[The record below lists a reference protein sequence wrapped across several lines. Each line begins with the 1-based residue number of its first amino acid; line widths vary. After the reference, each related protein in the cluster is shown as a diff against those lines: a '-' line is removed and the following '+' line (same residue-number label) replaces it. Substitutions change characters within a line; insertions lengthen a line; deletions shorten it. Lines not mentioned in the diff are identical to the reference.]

1 MSRINFNEVKVF
13 EDKDKD
19 TDIIRSFIDKEHD
32 ATQEPF
38 CILDV
43 ADMMQKHKNWFSKM
57 PRVIP
62 HYAVK
67 CNSNPMV
74 LKILAAMNCSFD
86 CASEDEIKQVMAH
99 GVSVKRIIFANPTK
113 WPTQINYAKKVNV
126 DVMTVDGEFEILKIK
141 DIFPKA
147 KIVIRIRCDAKDCL
161 VSLGTKFGCDPNE
174 EAVRLIHLTK
184 NLGLTLWGF
193 SFHVGSP
200 CGELN
205 AYSRGIGMCKRLMA
219 IAKSVGCEN
228 VQLIDIGG
236 GFSGNRDYS
245 LDKVAN
251 IINDAIKDIDPSV
264 TIISEP
270 GQYYVTSAF
279 TLASYLHTKRV
290 IPQGEEMIRMYYMSC
305 GVYNCFIEELLNLK
319 ARLPIPLDKPASDK
333 KFVSSVW
340 GPTCDSLDCIL
351 KDVMLQEFHIGE
363 WLLWKDMG
371 SYSISVSSPFNGFN
385 APKIYPFA
393 RKTQWK
399 EFIAYVNLMQKS
411 QELISRHN
419 EVENGFVETS

>member
-1 MSRINFNEVKVF
+1 MSHINFNEVSVF
-13 EDKDKD
+13 EDTDKD
-19 TDIIRSFIDKEHD
+19 TDIIKSFIDKEHD
-32 ATQEPF
+32 ETQEPF

-86 CASEDEIKQVMAH
+86 CASEDEIKQVMVH

-113 WPTQINYAKKVNV
+113 WPTQISYAKKVNV

-141 DIFPKA
+141 DIFPEA
-147 KIVIRIRCDAKDCL
+147 KIVIRIRCDAKDSL
-161 VSLGTKFGCDPNE
+161 VSLGTKFGCNPNE
-174 EAVRLIHLTK
+174 EAIRLIHLTK
-184 NLGLTLWGF
+184 SLGLKLWGF

-219 IAKSVGCEN
+219 IAKSIGCKN

-236 GFSGNRDYS
+236 GFSGNRDYP

-319 ARLPIPLDKPASDK
+319 ARLPIPLDKPASDE

-351 KDVMLQEFHIGE
+351 KDVMLQEFHIGD

-393 RKTQWK
+393 RKTQWE
-399 EFIAYVNLMQKS
+399 EFIAYVNSMQKS
-411 QELISRHN
+411 QELINNHN
-419 EVENGFVETS
+419 GVENGFVETS

>member
-1 MSRINFNEVKVF
+1 MSCINFNEVKLF
-13 EDKDKD
+13 EDTD
-19 TDIIRSFIDKEHD
+19 TDTNIIRSIIDKEHD
-32 ATQEPF
+32 TTQEPF

-43 ADMMQKHKNWFSKM
+43 ADMMQKHKNWMSKM

-86 CASEDEIKQVMAH
+86 CASEEEIKQVMEL

-113 WPTQINYAKKVNV
+113 WSIQIKFAKKVNV
-126 DVMTVDGEFEILKIK
+126 DVMTVDGELEILKIK
-141 DIFPKA
+141 DVFPEA
-147 KIVIRIRCDAKDCL
+147 KIVIRFRCDAKGSL
-161 VSLGTKFGCDPNE
+161 VSLGTKFGCDPDD

-184 NLGLTLWGF
+184 SLGLTLWGF

-200 CGELN
+200 CGDLS
-205 AYSRGIGMCKRLMA
+205 AYSRGIEICKKLMGV
-219 IAKSVGCEN
+219 AKSIGCEN

-236 GFSGNRDYS
+236 GFSGNRDYCI
-245 LDKVAN
+245 DKAAN
-251 IINDAIKDIDPSV
+251 IINDAIKDIDPSIK
-264 TIISEP
+264 IISEP

-290 IPQGEEMIRMYYMSC
+290 VSSGEKMIRMYFMSC

-319 ARLPIPLDKPASDK
+319 ARLPVPLDKPASDE
-333 KFVSSVW
+333 KFPSSVW

-351 KDVMLQEFHIGE
+351 KDVMLQEFHIGD
-363 WLLWKDMG
+363 WLIWTDMG

-393 RKTQWK
+393 RKSQWL
-399 EFIAYVNLMQKS
+399 V
-411 QELISRHN
+411 
-419 EVENGFVETS
+419 